1 MLDRIP
7 ISPPIIKPLESGI
20 TRPVWSVMIPT
31 YNCSKYL
38 KQALES
44 VLIQDPGIEKMQIEV
59 VDDDSTD
66 ANVEELVNTIG
77 KGRVTCYKQSQ
88 NCGSL

>member
-1 MLDRIP
+1 
-7 ISPPIIKPLESGI
+7 
-20 TRPVWSVMIPT
+20 MIPT

-59 VDDDSTD
+59 VDDNSTD
-66 ANVEELVNTIG
+66 ENVEELVNAIG
-77 KGRVTCYKQSQ
+77 RRKSNILISNRKIA
-88 NCGSL
+88 GSL